1 MGFER
6 ATLTDK
12 IQLGH
17 LGFETAAQ
25 TQLGFDLFQDIVL
38 YHRISFDL
46 KIIVLDLLHFWIRGL
61 GDGR

>member
-6 ATLTDK
+6 ATLADK
-12 IQLGH
+12 IQLSD
-17 LGFETAAQ
+17 LGFKTAAQ
-25 TQLGFDLFQDIVL
+25 TQLGFNLFQDIAL

-46 KIIVLDLLHFWIRGL
+46 EIILLDLLHFWIRGL